1 MDYKIENRNGVMLVN
16 PFGDIDQFLNSKK
29 NHEIVNSIM
38 ENPESN
44 LILNFSDCIS
54 INSSSVK
61 MLYKLI
67 NKYNDNEKEIIL
79 CNVNT
84 EVEDIFKIADLI
96 DKISIFKTEKDAIES
111 LSN

>member
-1 MDYKIENRNGVMLVN
+1 MLIN
-16 PFGDIDQFLNSKK
+16 PFGDMDQFFNSGK
-29 NHEIVNSIM
+29 NNDIVNNIM
-38 ENPESN
+38 ENPDSH
-44 LILNFSDCIS
+44 LIIDFSDCIS

-67 NKYNDNEKEIIL
+67 NKYNDNDKEIAL

-96 DKISIFKTEKDAIES
+96 DKVSIYKSEKEAIGSFE
-111 LSN
+111 N